1 MDFVSSLL
9 PLIKILA
16 AFTAMLAGIRLRI
29 GLGASI
35 LAGAG
40 LTGLLFGLPLGE
52 WPKAA
57 VDALSNEK
65 ALFLS
70 AIVGLIMLLS
80 GTLAQTGQS
89 KRLMDSLTG
98 YLRSPKLR
106 LVFFPALIGLL
117 PMPGGAVF
125 SAPMVD
131 EVSRD
136 MGLDNTDK
144 VMLNYWYRH
153 VWELA
158 WPLYPG
164 IILSASLADIPLY
177 RLIAYTFP
185 AVPVMFLLG
194 WFFVLRRVK
203 ISPQASSAAHC
214 ERNLKHTLTM
224 GLPLLI
230 AIGGAV
236 GLEMGIGMFMPGV
249 AFEWGVLL
257 ALGAAIACAVIQN
270 RMSAQD
276 LSNILLSKHLGQ
288 MLFVIVAIFIF
299 KEFMQASGVVSEL
312 SRMAG
317 GNVALIASALLLPF
331 LVGLISG
338 INVAFVGS
346 TFPLM
351 LGLLAQMNMM
361 DQVMPYL
368 VLGQFAGYTGVMVS
382 PIHICFLLT
391 CQHFKVDIGQAWR
404 RLAAPCLLLAA
415 FGLGYF
421 MLLRG

>member
-1 MDFVSSLL
+1 MDTVASLL

-16 AFTAMLAGIRLRI
+16 AFAAMLLGIRLRI

-35 LAGAG
+35 LAGAA
-40 LTGLLFGLPLGE
+40 LTGLFFGLPLGQ
-52 WPKAA
+52 WPGATF
-57 VDALSNEK
+57 DALSNEK
-65 ALFLS
+65 TLFLS

-144 VMLNYWYRH
+144 VMLNYWFRH

-164 IILSASLADIPLY
+164 IILSASLADIPLH

-185 AVPVMFLLG
+185 AIPVMFLLG

-203 ISPQASSAAHC
+203 IPAQNCSSTSS
-214 ERNLKHTLTM
+214 ERNLGHTLSM

-230 AIGGAV
+230 AICGAV
-236 GLEMGIGMFMPGV
+236 GLEMGIGLFMPGI
-249 AFEWGVLL
+249 AFEWGVLI
-257 ALGAAIACAVIQN
+257 ALGAAILCAVVQN
-270 RMSAQD
+270 RMSTSD
-276 LSNILLSKHLGQ
+276 LGKILFSKHLGQ

-299 KEFMQASGVVSEL
+299 KEFMQASGVVSQL

-317 GNVALIASALLLPF
+317 GSVALIASAVLLPF
-331 LVGLISG
+331 IVGLISG
-338 INVAFVGS
+338 INVAFVGA

-351 LGLLAQMNMM
+351 LGLLAQLDMM

-391 CQHFKVDIGQAWR
+391 CQHFKVDLGLAWR
-404 RLAAPCLLLAA
+404 RLAVPCLLLMA